1 MGSYAHVLSRTYSCD
16 ADPAALSKYIV
27 ALLRKDKPRSSLKDL
42 CIDQLEVFLAK
53 GMWYGKVLVFKC
65 TGVCVHLWVCVLGCL
80 GVGKKMNKN
89 ID

>member
-1 MGSYAHVLSRTYSCD
+1 MGPYADIFILVRRCD

-53 GMWYGKVLVFKC
+53 GTMLKYCFVAVKGS
-65 TGVCVHLWVCVLGCL
+65 
-80 GVGKKMNKN
+80 
-89 ID
+89 